1 MIPDDSPDSVLV
13 RDVVLSEHGVCLLL
27 VELHADVPSIVA
39 VDLVELAG
47 VGAVYANEALEV
59 RSDDISLLIN
69 KIILHFPPWDRTL
82 DREVSV
88 YWLIF
93 SIINGLRCTGLTL
106 ALAQAQTLIQKLN
119 LTKILSSRKN
129 LLIFA
134 S

>member
-27 VELHADVPSIVA
+27 VELHADVPSVVA

-47 VGAVYANEALEV
+47 VGAVYANEALEL
-59 RSDDISLLIN
+59 RSDDISLLII

-82 DREVSV
+82 DGEVSV
-88 YWLIF
+88 YRLIF
-93 SIINGLRCTGLTL
+93 SIINGLSCTGLTL